1 MLWFISYR
9 FVIRKANDTL
19 RELNYPVGSLD
30 DYASAEKK
38 MMLFIVS
45 PAIAFNYLLGELKC
59 AILSI
64 YVCLPH
70 FGKKNNYTKEDIL
83 KMVDKYNKGNK

>member
-1 MLWFISYR
+1 MKAILLCVAAMLWFISYR
-9 FVIRKANDTL
+9 FVIRKATDTL

-45 PAIAFNYLLGELKC
+45 PAIAIYYLLGELKC

-64 YVCLPH
+64 YVKRM
-70 FGKKNNYTKEDIL
+70 KKEE
-83 KMVDKYNKGNK
+83 